1 MYCLSSVRRLRS
13 KHVTIKIHILA
24 KAVLCFN
31 ARVTAVDHNRCYKI
45 TRGSASSAHMLAR
58 AIWEGCASYIYLI
71 SAPCDTV
78 LPAKGY
84 SSNMSV
90 CAMMQMGACIEGS
103 LGTAKRPLGDC
114 LEGLVQMLSPLFVQ
128 RTYAAGSF
136 LVKQVHPS
144 ILSVCVREA
153 MFSRLVRVKPVH
165 FLPSL
170 CLSSAN
176 GLFDCKP

>member
-1 MYCLSSVRRLRS
+1 MQESPLLIITVATRS
-13 KHVTIKIHILA
+13 HGGQHHLHICWQEPFG
-24 KAVLCFN
+24 KAVL
-31 ARVTAVDHNRCYKI
+31 
-45 TRGSASSAHMLAR
+45 
-58 AIWEGCASYIYLI
+58 LI
-71 SAPCDTV
+71 SAPCDSV

-136 LVKQVHPS
+136 LVKQVYPS
-144 ILSVCVREA
+144 ICLSVCVRDHVFLSCSSQA
-153 MFSRLVRVKPVH
+153 STLPALSMFVISKW
-165 FLPSL
+165 
-170 CLSSAN
+170 
-176 GLFDCKP
+176 FDCRP